1 MKNGPC
7 GSCKS
12 FSSFPALL
20 TSRSN
25 SSAMQNYCLLNLFL
39 VTSVFALFNKKINNR
54 KIAVD
59 KKILLCYNI
68 YIVKEKAK
76 LNKIKS
82 LT

>member
-1 MKNGPC
+1 
-7 GSCKS
+7 
-12 FSSFPALL
+12 
-20 TSRSN
+20 
-25 SSAMQNYCLLNLFL
+25 MQNYCLLNLFL